1 MSIEPDIFERTAAGV
16 TRTMVAVGLAGAIA
30 AFAWL
35 GWPAGFGFALGAT
48 AAWFNFRWLKGFVGG
63 LGPGGTPG
71 RFAVF
76 FAFRYLILAA
86 GAYVILRYSKLSLP
100 AALTG
105 LFVPL
110 AAVIVEVLIQLRY
123 ERRDL
128 DH

>member
-1 MSIEPDIFERTAAGV
+1 MSVEPDIFERTAASV
-16 TRTMVAVGLAGAIA
+16 TRTMLAVGFAGAIV

-35 GWPAGFGFALGAT
+35 GWRAGFGFALGAI

-63 LGPGGTPG
+63 LGPGGKPG

-76 FAFRYLILAA
+76 FALRYLILAA
-86 GAYVILRYSKLSLP
+86 GAYVILKYSKLSLP
-100 AALTG
+100 AALSG